1 MPQSGV
7 LLDLWIMD
15 LASHRFNFDTYLLC
29 EEDADPKV
37 HVVWSSFWMSKVT
50 SIEEDA
56 ENHWIVTVT
65 KFTVQ
70 SLA

>member
-1 MPQSGV
+1 VCCVWRANSGHSSTVAGDDATGV

-37 HVVWSSFWMSKVT
+37 HVV
-50 SIEEDA
+50 
-56 ENHWIVTVT
+56 
-65 KFTVQ
+65 
-70 SLA
+70 